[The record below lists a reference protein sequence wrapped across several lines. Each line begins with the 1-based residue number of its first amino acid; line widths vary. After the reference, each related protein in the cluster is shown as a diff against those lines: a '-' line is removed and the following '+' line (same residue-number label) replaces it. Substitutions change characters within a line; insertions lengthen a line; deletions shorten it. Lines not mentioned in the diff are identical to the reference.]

1 MRRNERTEG
10 SEGRGDSMRLGL
22 SRSGWRRRVQT
33 VFRVLAVFL
42 VTVALLPGCVSG
54 RFVRVDGGRFR
65 VGGERHLFVGANF
78 WQAVHMAMAGPQGDR
93 ERLASE
99 LDRLQ
104 ALGVNNIRILAA
116 FEGPDGEPYRAA
128 PAMMIEPGR
137 YNPAVLDGLDYL
149 IAALDRRGMRTVV
162 ALTNFWEWSGGM
174 AQFVAWDTGTSI
186 PYPATHGWNA
196 FGDFT
201 AAFYGSERC
210 QRWYRQHIR
219 TIIARVN
226 PYTGRAYRDEPS
238 IFAWELANEPNRFP
252 RAWIDETARFIKSL
266 DRNHMVTTGAEGDI
280 SAAFDAAHESGHIDY
295 ATIHLWPQNWRW
307 YDPQAPDSYE
317 EAEAK
322 ARDYFR
328 RHAEQARELGKP
340 LVLEEFGLA
349 RDWEPGRDGY
359 DPAAGVTYRDRFFA
373 AMYECVLESA
383 TTGGPV
389 AGSNFWTWS
398 GRARPG
404 EAWIGDPP
412 HERPGWYSVYDADA
426 STLRLIRKHA
436 TALKGV
442 AGR

>member
-1 MRRNERTEG
+1 MQ
-10 SEGRGDSMRLGL
+10 SGL
-22 SRSGWRRRVQT
+22 SGFGWRRRIQV
-33 VFRVLAVFL
+33 VFRGLAISM
-42 VTVALLPGCVSG
+42 VAVAMLPGCVSE
-54 RFVRVDGGRFR
+54 RFVRVDGGRFELR
-65 VGGERHLFVGANF
+65 GERHVFVGANF

-104 ALGVNNIRILAA
+104 DLGVNNIRILAA
-116 FEGPDGEPYRAA
+116 FEGPDGEPYRAT
-128 PAMMIEPGR
+128 PAMMIEPGQ
-137 YNPAVLDGLDYL
+137 YNQAVLDGLDYL
-149 IAALDRRGMRTVV
+149 IAELDRRGMWAVV
-162 ALTNFWEWSGGM
+162 ALSNFWEWSGGM

-201 AAFYGSERC
+201 AAFYGSDRC
-210 QRWYRQHIR
+210 QQWYRQHIR
-219 TIIARVN
+219 TIIQRVN

-252 RAWIDETARFIKSL
+252 PAWIHETARFIKSL

-280 SAAFDAAHESGHIDY
+280 SAPFDAAHKSRHIDY

-307 YDPQAPDSYE
+307 YDPQAPDSYA

-322 ARDYFR
+322 ARDYFG
-328 RHAEQARELGKP
+328 RHAEHARKLGKP

-349 RDWEPGRDGY
+349 RDWEPGHDHY
-359 DPAAGVTYRDRFFA
+359 DPAAEVTHRNRFFA
-373 AMYECVLESA
+373 AMYDCVLESA
-383 TTGGPV
+383 AAGGPV
-389 AGSNFWTWS
+389 AGSNFWAWS
-398 GRARPG
+398 GQARPG

-426 STLRLIRKHA
+426 STLQLIEKHA
-436 TALKGV
+436 AALRGV